1 MFIKICNEQN
11 YVFRDLTK
19 LKPSFYHLDKY
30 ESQSIISFNFSSL
43 ALLLEPSE
51 NSAQLRRF
59 IIDKEIP
66 SFLSSDSHLDS
77 FIKSSGLTL
86 DLNLSQRSAIVK
98 ALAADHYA
106 LIKGMPGTG
115 KTSTVATLIRLLV
128 LMGRSVLVTSH
139 THSAVDNLLLLLH
152 KNGIDFLRLGSKS
165 RVLPDLW
172 EKCDEVVSQNCDTPK
187 KLSDLYNQ
195 AVCALIYI

>member
-1 MFIKICNEQN
+1 M
-11 YVFRDLTK
+11 
-19 LKPSFYHLDKY
+19 YHIDKY
-30 ESQSIISFNFSSL
+30 ESQTIIAFNYSSL

-51 NSAQLRRF
+51 NSAQLRKF

-77 FIKSSGLTL
+77 FIKSSGLTFS
-86 DLNLSQRSAIVK
+86 LNTSQRLAIVK
-98 ALAADHYA
+98 ALAANNYA

-152 KNGIDFLRLGSKS
+152 KNGIDFLRLGSKT
-165 RVLPDLW
+165 RVHPDLW
-172 EKCDEVVSQNCDTPK
+172 GKCDEVVSQSCDTPE
-187 KLSDLYNQ
+187 KLSNLYNK
-195 AVCALIYI
+195 VVHIYFTIISLYFIRSNNICTRVLLE

>member
-1 MFIKICNEQN
+1 MIA
-11 YVFRDLTK
+11 
-19 LKPSFYHLDKY
+19 
-30 ESQSIISFNFSSL
+30 FNFSSL

-66 SFLSSDSHLDS
+66 SFLSSENHLVS
-77 FIKSSGLTL
+77 FIQNSGLTL
-86 DLNLSQRSAIVK
+86 NLNLSQKSAIVK

-115 KTSTVATLIRLLV
+115 KTSTVVILIRLLV
-128 LMGRSVLVTSH
+128 LMGRTVLVTSH

-152 KNGIDFLRLGSKS
+152 KNGIDFLRLGSKN
-165 RVLPDLW
+165 RVHPELW

-187 KLSDLYNQ
+187 KLSELYNQ
-195 AVCALIYI
+195 TVCTLS

>member
-1 MFIKICNEQN
+1 M
-11 YVFRDLTK
+11 
-19 LKPSFYHLDKY
+19 YHLDKY

-77 FIKSSGLTL
+77 FINSSGLTL
-86 DLNLSQRSAIVK
+86 NLNLSQRSAIVK

-152 KNGIDFLRLGSKS
+152 KNGIDFLRLGSNT
-165 RVLPDLW
+165 RVHPDLW
-172 EKCDEVVSQNCDTPK
+172 GKCDQAVSQNCDTPE
-187 KLSDLYNQ
+187 KLSNLYNQ
-195 AVCALIYI
+195 AVCALL

>member
-1 MFIKICNEQN
+1 
-11 YVFRDLTK
+11 L
-19 LKPSFYHLDKY
+19 YHLDKY
-30 ESQSIISFNFSSL
+30 ESQSIVSFNFSSL

-51 NSAQLRRF
+51 QSAQLRKF

-66 SFLSSDSHLDS
+66 SFTTSSSTLDS

-86 DLNLSQRSAIVK
+86 NLNSSQRSAIIK
-98 ALAADHYA
+98 CLNADNYA

-115 KTSTVATLIRLLV
+115 KTSTLSTLIQLFV
-128 LMGRSVLVTSH
+128 LMGRSVLVASH

-165 RVLPDLW
+165 RVHPDLW
-172 EKCDEVVSQNCDTPK
+172 EKCDNVVSQKCDKKK

-195 AVCALIYI
+195 AVFIF

>member
-1 MFIKICNEQN
+1 M
-11 YVFRDLTK
+11 VA
-19 LKPSFYHLDKY
+19 
-30 ESQSIISFNFSSL
+30 FNFSSL

-59 IIDKEIP
+59 IIDKEMP
-66 SFLSSDSHLDS
+66 SFLSDNHLDS

-86 DLNLSQRSAIVK
+86 NLNSSQRSAIIK
-98 ALAADHYA
+98 TLAADNYA

-115 KTSTVATLIRLLV
+115 KTSTVAALIRLLV

-152 KNGIDFLRLGSKS
+152 KNKIDFLRLGSKT
-165 RVLPDLW
+165 RVHPDLW
-172 EKCDEVVSQNCDTPK
+172 EKCDEVVSQSCDTPE
-187 KLSDLYNQ
+187 KLSKLYNQ
-195 AVCALIYI
+195 AVLYSSNYLWVFNKNKKNYCRILLV